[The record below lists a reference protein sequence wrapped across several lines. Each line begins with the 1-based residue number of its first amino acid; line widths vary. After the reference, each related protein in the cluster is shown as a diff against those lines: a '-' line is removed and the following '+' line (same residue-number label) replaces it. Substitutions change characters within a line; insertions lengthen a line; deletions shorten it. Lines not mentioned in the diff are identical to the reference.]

1 MNGKWLFYNQ
11 NEETVETQ
19 AQTQTLRELRA
30 SLQQIDTMR
39 LVKDISDAERE
50 ALELKAVALRDAE
63 RVAIA
68 IAQKQFIKDIELQTA
83 SLTAQARV
91 IRTRVAQMNK
101 MPKVLDKIETVIKT
115 AVKIVAAIAK
125 W

>member
-1 MNGKWLFYNQ
+1 M
-11 NEETVETQ
+11 ETQ
-19 AQTQTLRELRA
+19 AQTLKELRA
-30 SLQQIDTMR
+30 SLQEIDTMR
-39 LVKDISDAERE
+39 RNKDISDAERE
-50 ALELKAVALRDAE
+50 ALELTAVALRDAE

-68 IAQKQFIKDIELQTA
+68 IAQKQFIKDMEQQTA

-91 IRTRVAQMNK
+91 IRARVTRINK
-101 MPKVLDKIETVIKT
+101 MPKVLDQIETVIKT